1 MAIEPKYAPRNRRRE
16 PEPERVVYEETDL
29 TTWAMKLDEFVAP
42 RLERGEVVVAAPADT
57 EDSAPQTTAS
67 EAAPTLADHLE
78 NLMDFDGALC
88 VALVDSDSGMILG
101 QAGFSADIEVAAAGA
116 SVMLRARRSTV
127 KALGS
132 NELIDDLLV
141 TLATKLQIIRPL
153 SKNPTVFIYLLAD
166 RAKASLAMARF
177 KATEA
182 DGKLVL

>member
-1 MAIEPKYAPRNRRRE
+1 MAIEPRYAPRLRRKE
-16 PEPERVVYEETDL
+16 AEPERVVYEETDL
-29 TTWAMKLDEFVAP
+29 TTWAAKLDEFVAP
-42 RLERGEVVVAAPADT
+42 RLERGEVVIHETPVQEVETPAV
-57 EDSAPQTTAS
+57 AS
-67 EAAPTLADHLE
+67 EAAPTLTEHLE

-88 VALVDSDSGMILG
+88 VALVDSDSGLILG

-127 KALGS
+127 KALGTG
-132 NELIDDLLV
+132 ELIDDLLV